1 MSPARAQT
9 PERSIRGRAHSP
21 WGHRASSL
29 IRYWPQKTIDPSMY
43 GDMSRYAR
51 GNEKQTISDGIFDDI
66 DSDLTRSARLWK
78 FGCKCC
84 ERLVSL
90 NVKNESKFASSF
102 DRTCDTENRW
112 LFKKTKQTKL
122 KKGKKFHFE
131 NDTIILLTIFP
142 AFSL

>member
-1 MSPARAQT
+1 
-9 PERSIRGRAHSP
+9 
-21 WGHRASSL
+21 
-29 IRYWPQKTIDPSMY
+29 MY

-90 NVKNESKFASSF
+90 NVKNEVSLHP
-102 DRTCDTENRW
+102 RLIVRVTM
-112 LFKKTKQTKL
+112 KTDDYL
-122 KKGKKFHFE
+122 KKRNKE
-131 NDTIILLTIFP
+131 
-142 AFSL
+142 S

>member
-1 MSPARAQT
+1 
-9 PERSIRGRAHSP
+9 
-21 WGHRASSL
+21 
-29 IRYWPQKTIDPSMY
+29 MY

-102 DRTCDTENRW
+102 DRTCDTENR
-112 LFKKTKQTKL
+112 
-122 KKGKKFHFE
+122 
-131 NDTIILLTIFP
+131 
-142 AFSL
+142 